1 MSTVVWL
8 PEQSHHRAE
17 FGPFWG
23 KPEQEDGSQGVQCI
37 KTQAPCLSF
46 SKCNVLL
53 APSSNAAVTAADVAA
68 NWMLRR

>member
-23 KPEQEDGSQGVQCI
+23 KPEQEDGPQGVRCI

-46 SKCNVLL
+46 SKVQCPLGSKL
-53 APSSNAAVTAADVAA
+53 KRSSDSC
-68 NWMLRR
+68 